1 MPSNHD
7 LFHCAE
13 RLSEE
18 GRLLWVLGRSLAR
31 AANDPDDLGSW
42 AIKTYRELQALEF
55 RPAGVTNA
63 PQRAARLPAKV
74 DAGTPVVAWVAS
86 SSRQQEWTS
95 VAMGVD
101 INGNKQVLAVVEG
114 STSDPMVCR
123 HLIKAIAGDS
133 LRLLITDGNLTLD
146 DTIRLRWDTPP
157 IIAHCRTDTRKG
169 VLAHLQGEKR
179 RRVDE
184 KLQKAWSQ
192 TWPQSEESLK
202 TLLSDLRENHPG
214 AADRLER
221 SLEATLVVDKL
232 EVQAPLRE
240 HLLVAGVPRTAF
252 DAAVRRGGENGT
264 SIKDGLA
271 AWLRQTRRLPGYR
284 ALPSLVERID
294 GAKLQEK
301 EQAASQSLTSK
312 DAAHTPNG

>member
-123 HLIKAIAGDS
+123 HLIEAIAGDS

-146 DTIRLRWDTPP
+146 DTVRLRWDTPP

-192 TWPQSEESLK
+192 TWPQSEETLK

-252 DAAVRRGGENGT
+252 DAAVRRGVENGT

>member
-123 HLIKAIAGDS
+123 HLIEAIAGDS

-192 TWPQSEESLK
+192 TWPQSEETLK

-240 HLLVAGVPRTAF
+240 HLLVAGVPRTAY
-252 DAAVRRGGENGT
+252 DVAVRRGGEAGT
-264 SIKDGLA
+264 LKDGLA
-271 AWLRQTRRLPGYR
+271 AWLQQTRRLPGYR
-284 ALPSLVERID
+284 ALANLVEHID
-294 GAKLQEK
+294 ATKLQEK

-312 DAAHTPNG
+312 DAAHTSNG

>member
-123 HLIKAIAGDS
+123 HLIEAIAGDS

-146 DTIRLRWDTPP
+146 DTVRLRWDTPP

>member
-123 HLIKAIAGDS
+123 HLIEAIAGDS

-301 EQAASQSLTSK
+301 EQAASQALTSK
-312 DAAHTPNG
+312 DAAHTSNG

>member
-123 HLIKAIAGDS
+123 HLIEAIAGDS

-146 DTIRLRWDTPP
+146 DTVRLRWDTPP

-192 TWPQSEESLK
+192 TWPQSEETLK

-312 DAAHTPNG
+312 DAAHTTNG

>member
-18 GRLLWVLGRSLAR
+18 GRLLWILGRSLAR
-31 AANDPDDLGSW
+31 ATNDPSNLGSW
-42 AIKTYRELQALEF
+42 AIRTYRELQALELQ
-55 RPAGVTNA
+55 PAPVTNA
-63 PQRAARLPAKV
+63 PQRPARLPAKV
-74 DAGTPVVAWVAS
+74 DAGTPVLAWVAS

-95 VAMGVD
+95 VAVGVD
-101 INGNKQVLAVVEG
+101 INGNKQILAVVEG

-123 HLIKAIAGDS
+123 HLLEALAGDS
-133 LRLLITDGNLTLD
+133 LLLLITDGSLTLD
-146 DTIRLRWDTPP
+146 DTIRLRWDNPP
-157 IIAHCRTDTRKG
+157 KIAHCRTDTRKS

-184 KLQKAWSQ
+184 KLQAAWSQ
-192 TWPQSEESLK
+192 AWPQSEESLK
-202 TLLSDLRENHPG
+202 AILCDLRGSHPG

-240 HLLVAGVPRTAF
+240 HLLVAGVPRTAY
-252 DAAVRRGGENGT
+252 DVAVRRGGEAGT
-264 SIKDGLA
+264 LKDGLA
-271 AWLRQTRRLPGYR
+271 AWLQQTRRLPGYR
-284 ALPSLVERID
+284 ALANLVEHID
-294 GAKLQEK
+294 ATKLQEK

-312 DAAHTPNG
+312 DAAHTSNG